1 MLKNILAFYYEELS
15 DVLYRSCR
23 YSLNPRP
30 EFPAPDSLC
39 SVFVS
44 INFQLDI
51 QGLLKNFMIICF
63 VVQKS
68 IPDILIYFGL
78 LTFK

>member
-1 MLKNILAFYYEELS
+1 MSCTGPADTVWIQDQSFHLLILS
-15 DVLYRSCR
+15 VL
-23 YSLNPRP
+23 
-30 EFPAPDSLC
+30 
-39 SVFVS
+39 VFVS